1 METCNPIHL
10 EALKHF
16 AVRFYWWSFS
26 SACRLQEIQLKLV
39 FANASSSANHTE
51 SFITQQMEWTVM
63 GNANCGNHSDR
74 RSRLE
79 CSFNSIVS
87 SRIWSH
93 SIMLSCNVIGII
105 LYDVIWDLATSCDIP
120 LIMSCKF
127 IGDVDT
133 LLIFVAVVSRCSSAT
148 FWGDWQALRM
158 CSVRRTI
165 TQRMCQLLPTH
176 KPHSQKVTWGWC
188 WALASNILTF
198 VVSQRLLCSRAS
210 LICQIR
216 CAFKQC
222 RIVAWYF
229 AVLFDWFF

>member
-16 AVRFYWWSFS
+16 AVRFYRWSFS

-74 RSRLE
+74 RSR
-79 CSFNSIVS
+79 FD
-87 SRIWSH
+87 
-93 SIMLSCNVIGII
+93 VIGII

-133 LLIFVAVVSRCSSAT
+133 LLIFVAVVSLCSSAT

-198 VVSQRLLCSRAS
+198 VVSQHRLLCSRAS

-216 CAFKQC
+216 CAFKQ
-222 RIVAWYF
+222 
-229 AVLFDWFF
+229 